1 MPTVAHHFTKCNHW
15 GTLTGMGRWEPN
27 ARERL
32 QHAAMTLFL
41 ERDYAEVTVAE
52 IAERAGVTKRT
63 FFNHFTDKREVLF
76 AGAQAFEDGVVRHL
90 AETDDELEAIEA
102 AVTALTRAGADLLSN
117 YVEYARLRRTVIA
130 ASPELH
136 ERDLIKMSALATAIT
151 EGLAARR
158 EPGRTAAFA
167 AQTAVIVFTAAYD
180 DWAEDTTA
188 DFGALMRRSLE
199 SLRKAVHPLSAT
211 AAGDQ
216 A

>member
-1 MPTVAHHFTKCNHW
+1 
-15 GTLTGMGRWEPN
+15 MGRWEPN